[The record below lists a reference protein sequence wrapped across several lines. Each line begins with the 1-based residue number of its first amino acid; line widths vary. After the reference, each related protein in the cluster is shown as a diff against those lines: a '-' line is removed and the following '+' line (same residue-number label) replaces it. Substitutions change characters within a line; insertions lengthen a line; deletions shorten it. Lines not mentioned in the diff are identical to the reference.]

1 MSKATLGIDLGGT
14 GVKTALVSEDRQVL
28 AQETRPTEADRGQDV
43 VIGNMAASAEAVIA
57 ASGISREDIVAAGVG
72 APGPL
77 NRETGIVYS
86 PPNLPAWKD
95 VPLAALMEEK
105 LGVPCFLENDANAAC
120 YGEFWMGAGRGTET
134 MCLLTLGTGVGGGVV
149 TFGKL
154 LRGLDGTAGEIGHMK
169 VQGDGGRLC
178 GCGAKGC
185 LESYGSVPGMVL
197 TAREGLESGETS
209 SLGELCGGDYDALTG
224 KMISDAAEAG
234 DGFAHEVIEV
244 TAGWL
249 GVGISSLINVFNPE
263 KVVLCGGMIAAGE
276 RLFEPLREAATSQA
290 FDVPAR
296 RVEIVPGELGHDS
309 GVLGCAGVALE
320 RSSG

>member
-1 MSKATLGIDLGGT
+1 
-14 GVKTALVSEDRQVL
+14 
-28 AQETRPTEADRGQDV
+28 
-43 VIGNMAASAEAVIA
+43 
-57 ASGISREDIVAAGVG
+57 
-72 APGPL
+72 
-77 NRETGIVYS
+77 
-86 PPNLPAWKD
+86 
-95 VPLAALMEEK
+95 
-105 LGVPCFLENDANAAC
+105 
-120 YGEFWMGAGRGTET
+120 MGAGRGTET

-197 TAREGLESGETS
+197 TARERLESGETS